1 MTAPDTRV
9 SPVFLVVTFGSAI
22 VVGALIIYFGL
33 HGQIGG
39 PIP

>member
-9 SPVFLVVTFGSAI
+9 SPTFLVVTFGAAI
-22 VVGALIIYFGL
+22 AIGVLIVYFGI